1 MFFSFM
7 KGSNHSYKLRYNGYN
22 ELICRCL
29 LNNKYTKL
37 AHMRIIYGEIT
48 HIHGK
53 THMANIEAILKLDI
67 TKLSNIENIMF
78 WSWLY
83 VALIKSI
90 KWANIG
96 YNINYIKIFK

>member
-1 MFFSFM
+1 M

-37 AHMRIIYGEIT
+37 ARMRIIYGEIT

-53 THMANIEAILKLDI
+53 THMAN
-67 TKLSNIENIMF
+67 
-78 WSWLY
+78 
-83 VALIKSI
+83 V
-90 KWANIG
+90 
-96 YNINYIKIFK
+96 